1 MACENIYCI
10 ANYKG
15 ECAVEKCE
23 GEIRTTR
30 NIKKTDK
37 ENRKLF
43 YEIARKSSD
52 VYFKEEANGKEN
64 RT

>member
-1 MACENIYCI
+1 MACKNIHCI

-15 ECAVEKCE
+15 ECAVEKCQ

-30 NIKKTDK
+30 NINKIDK
-37 ENRKLF
+37 ENRKLI
-43 YEIARKSSD
+43 YEIARKSFD
-52 VYFKEEANGKEN
+52 DYFKEETNEKEN

>member
-15 ECAVEKCE
+15 ECAVEKCQ

-30 NIKKTDK
+30 NIKKDK
-37 ENRKLF
+37 ENRKLI
-43 YEIARKSSD
+43 YEIARKSFD
-52 VYFKEEANGKEN
+52 DYFKEEAYGKEN
-64 RT
+64 RA